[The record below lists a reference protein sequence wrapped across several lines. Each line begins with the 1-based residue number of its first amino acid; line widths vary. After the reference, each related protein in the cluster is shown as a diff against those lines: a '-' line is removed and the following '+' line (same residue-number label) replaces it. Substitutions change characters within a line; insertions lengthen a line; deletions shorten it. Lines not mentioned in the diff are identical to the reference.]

1 VSNSQHEINELY
13 KPLYTSDKRYFF
25 LTGGRGS
32 LKSHTVADWVL
43 RLTYEEGHGVLYTR
57 YTMNSAKTSII
68 PEFKKA
74 IERLGVEADF
84 HVTER
89 DIYNLK
95 TNSFIWFRGIKASS
109 KAQQANLKSLSGIT
123 TLVIEEGEDFLD
135 EKAFDKVNKSIRTK
149 DKQNRVVWIMN
160 PSTREHFIY
169 KKWLEHTHT
178 YEEIDGYKVLKSTH
192 PKVEHIHTT
201 FHISKKYLD
210 AQWLDDAEEDKIKNP
225 IKYGVDYIGMWM
237 DKAEGSIL
245 NNWSTIEKIPDH
257 LTRLYGVDWG
267 FKDPFTLTEVAI
279 DRSEMKIYIKE
290 LVYQSFLKPS
300 EQIELMKAHVPE
312 DRLIIA
318 DCADPSMIAESM
330 GEGLNIMPC
339 LSKDMVVVGLKQLN
353 NYKIM
358 VVDGSTNA
366 IKELKLYS
374 WLDNKSET
382 PEDKNNH
389 IIDAVRYVEKFH
401 RLSNS

>member
-1 VSNSQHEINELY
+1 MSDSQHEINELY

-32 LKSHTVADWVL
+32 LKSHTVADFIL

-95 TNSFIWFRGIKASS
+95 TGSFIWFRGIKASS

-135 EKAFDKVNKSIRTK
+135 ESAFDKVNKSIRTK
-149 DKQNRVVWIMN
+149 GKQNRVIWIMN
-160 PSTREHFIY
+160 PSTREHFIFGR
-169 KKWLEHTHT
+169 WLEHSHT
-178 YEEIDGYKVLKSTH
+178 YEDIEGYKVLKSTH
-192 PKVEHIHTT
+192 EKVEHIHTT

-210 AQWLDDAEEDKIKNP
+210 DQWLSDANEEKIKNP
-225 IKYGVDYIGMWM
+225 VKYGVDYIGMWR
-237 DKAEGSIL
+237 DKAEGTIL
-245 NNWSTIEKIPDH
+245 NNWSTINEIPKH

-267 FKDPFTLTEVAI
+267 FRDPFTLTEVAI
-279 DRSEMKIYIKE
+279 DSNEKIIYIKN
-290 LVYQSFLKPS
+290 LVYQSFLRPS
-300 EQIELMKAHVPE
+300 EQIALMNEYVPK

-318 DCADPSMIAESM
+318 DCADSSMIMQSIDD
-330 GEGLNIMPC
+330 GLNMMPC
-339 LSKDMVVVGLKQLN
+339 LSKDTVVEGLTQLN

-358 VVDGSTNA
+358 VVEGCTHA
-366 IKELKLYS
+366 IKELNLYS
-374 WLDNKSET
+374 WLDKKGEV

-389 IIDAVRYVEKFH
+389 IIDAVRYVEKYH